1 MQKGIIINII
11 SNIYNVENTQNKK
24 IYKCSARGKFKN
36 EDLKPVVGDSVIIDI
51 IDEQKKEAV
60 IEEILERKNYIKR
73 PKIANITQII
83 FVVSTKMPKPD
94 LLLLDKQLA
103 FSEFLGIK
111 PLICI
116 NKIDLECQE
125 EILKIEK
132 LYKKIGYE
140 VLKTQG
146 DSGKGIKELIQKLK
160 GNITA
165 FSGNSGVGKSTLI
178 NKIFEK
184 NITEEG
190 LISNKIKRGKNTTTI
205 ISLYKIDENTYI
217 ADTPGFSTFDV
228 YEIESENLSE
238 NFIEFNKYIN
248 ECEFKGCSHIKEENC
263 GVKKAV
269 QEKEIDSDRYKR
281 YCKIYLE
288 LKEKEK
294 YKW

>member
-1 MQKGIIINII
+1 MPKGIIINII

-36 EDLKPVVGDSVIIDI
+36 EDLKPVVGDNVIIDI
-51 IDEQKKEAV
+51 IDEQKQEAV

-116 NKIDLECQE
+116 NKIDLESQE
-125 EILKIEK
+125 EISKIEK

-140 VLKTQG
+140 VIKTQG
-146 DSGKGIKELIQKLK
+146 DSGKGIKELIEKLK

-184 NITEEG
+184 NIAEEG
-190 LISNKIKRGKNTTTI
+190 IISNKIKRGKNTTTI
-205 ISLYKIDENTYI
+205 ISLYKIDENTYV

-228 YEIESENLSE
+228 YEIEGENLSE
-238 NFIEFNKYIN
+238 NFIEFNNYIN
-248 ECEFKGCSHIKEENC
+248 KCEFKGCSHIKEEIC

-269 QEKEIDSDRYKR
+269 EEKEIDSDRYNR